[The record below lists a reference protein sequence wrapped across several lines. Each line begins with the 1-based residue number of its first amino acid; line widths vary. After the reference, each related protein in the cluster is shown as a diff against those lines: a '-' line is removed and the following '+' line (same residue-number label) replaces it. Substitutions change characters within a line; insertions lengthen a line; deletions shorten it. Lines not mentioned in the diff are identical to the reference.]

1 MVYKQFKSNN
11 EIESFFNEINNH
23 INVPVENWF
32 KEDGLVLYGCYYDE
46 DNTGLFYKYLFVFG
60 KTISP
65 TTLPPLNDNTIF
77 SKLRRYGS
85 SKKYKGLKDIS
96 GHVLLDNNYDDIDFF
111 YEINDN
117 DFFIVRKGTKKGIY
131 KFESSFNNNLLKNIV
146 QPQFDDFFDAG
157 EYTWGYIKDGKVGF
171 MSLEGNIIT
180 EAQYRQIP
188 DYNQFL
194 DGRALVCLSDPNG
207 VEHYINHYGNTIGYP
222 IFDLH
227 DEHTLGTEYYP
238 YGDLPDTS
246 DAFEGEESSYWN
258 ID

>member
-96 GHVLLDNNYDDIDFF
+96 GHVLLDNNYDDIDFSTKSMITIF
-111 YEINDN
+111 LLLERVLKKVFINLRVVS
-117 DFFIVRKGTKKGIY
+117 ITIY
-131 KFESSFNNNLLKNIV
+131 
-146 QPQFDDFFDAG
+146 
-157 EYTWGYIKDGKVGF
+157 
-171 MSLEGNIIT
+171 
-180 EAQYRQIP
+180 
-188 DYNQFL
+188 
-194 DGRALVCLSDPNG
+194 
-207 VEHYINHYGNTIGYP
+207 
-222 IFDLH
+222 
-227 DEHTLGTEYYP
+227 
-238 YGDLPDTS
+238 
-246 DAFEGEESSYWN
+246 
-258 ID
+258 